1 MRGPRVAVNTAVLAS
16 PVRVYTGV
24 EADVGAVVVGDDRPR
39 RILIKNGLRGYAF
52 RYLLFGRLE
61 LDLLEPVSRV
71 LGRAPALDTRSLRA
85 QSPIPL
91 VWEFANLRYMQK
103 V

>member
-1 MRGPRVAVNTAVLAS
+1 MRGPRVAVYTAVLAS

-24 EADVGAVVVGDDRPR
+24 ETDVGAVVVCDYGPR

-61 LDLLEPVSRV
+61 LYLLEPVSRV
-71 LGRAPALDTRSLRA
+71 LSRAPAFYNRRLRA

-91 VWEFANLRYMQK
+91 LLEFANLRYM
-103 V
+103 